1 MLYLVTFRQRVALN
15 LGDLDGE
22 GAGEGGPASDD
33 SQHYRV
39 VVVQPHVNVH

>member
-22 GAGEGGPASDD
+22 GAGEGGTAGDD
-33 SQHYRV
+33 SQDDGV